1 MLPRNNLHKY
11 SIFLLFS
18 VLFCFP
24 AFAQKNYIRVYVPQA
39 EISPGTVLNSKNSL
53 ISTSYYDSA
62 GRLIQ
67 TVQQGI
73 TPLGKDIANHIVKIV
88 KNANGKL
95 FLFPHQMVYTSPYPL
110 SNHLI
115 IKTIII

>member
-73 TPLGKDIANHIVKIV
+73 TPLGKDIANHIIYDSQNRKECEWQ
-88 KNANGKL
+88 AL
-95 FLFPHQMVYTSPYPL
+95 PFSTSDGLYK
-110 SNHLI
+110 HFRI
-115 IKTIII
+115 I